1 MSDYLYVKNWE
12 ELQHYKT
19 RRPPWIK
26 LYRRLLT
33 DMDFLALSEREQWQL
48 VRIWILSAEEL
59 PGGWVKN
66 ETSLIRALIK
76 LEPKSHLAIPSLVAK
91 GWLIPRSK
99 AEYEAARAS
108 TTLAPVLAK
117 SSALVQRTEK
127 EQPSFLPSPP
137 EDGTDGGI
145 ENGGTLIP
153 IDTVLREMPA

>member
-33 DMDFLALSEREQWQL
+33 DHEFLKLTERQQWQL

-59 PGGWVKN
+59 PGGWIVN
-66 ETSLIRALIK
+66 DPMLVRCLINLP
-76 LEPKSHLAIPSLVAK
+76 PKSRLAIKELVAA
-91 GWLIPRSK
+91 GWLIPRSQ

-108 TTLAPVLAK
+108 TTLATVLAK
-117 SSALVQRTEK
+117 CSGPSTENRERTT
-127 EQPSFLPSPP
+127 SFLPSPP
-137 EDGTDGGI
+137 EDRTDGGI